1 MAARPTRSTARLAAI
16 LDRLPDALL
25 LIDAAG
31 VVENANAK
39 ALEAFGA
46 GPGKPLISL
55 SLGDLL
61 PSLSDVAAAVE
72 GADGKPRQM
81 VARALDGMVF
91 GVEATCTSV
100 PWGGGEERLLI
111 CMHQTA
117 GVDAE
122 AELVRT
128 GRAAQ
133 AVLRSTEEAICGVD
147 RDGRV
152 VLANPAAGRLF
163 GVRVSAIAGQDLHA
177 MVLHTKADGSPY
189 PATESPVARTLR
201 SGRRIQRRRE
211 IVWRADGTPVPVEI
225 STSAIRDGAE
235 VVGAILALTD
245 VTERHELDR
254 RRRRLIDLLAA
265 RVEPGLAAIAESTA
279 TELTPALRA
288 AVAEALDYENLMD
301 GQGWDDR
308 KPTQLGPVVDA
319 AVAAIAA
326 AAAERGVRIDTG
338 RRLGVVQGNPVRLT
352 GAVAELLR
360 IAIAASSSGEAVA
373 VATESAAD
381 RLRIRVTGADTGGA
395 ADPLLQRLRAP
406 RGTQR
411 PVEPDLAFVQ
421 LVAEG
426 HDGRLLIESADARR
440 SYVLEL
446 PPATAAAPGSKPVR
460 RHARVESVAGA
471 GPVATETD
479 GAAPATESDT
489 GPVARETDE
498 VSPALEA
505 KPTTVAAPVATE
517 AAADNVIPMS
527 ARRPAGAA
535 VGGRAESEA
544 AVAVAASPGQVLTW
558 PRATPGLADALSVR
572 GLGSTA
578 LDRAGPPAVMPP
590 GTAIVLID
598 PQGGT
603 IGRRMLHEL
612 SAAVTAAG
620 LPLVLTFGFTEF
632 ADGEPA
638 SEPPALVGA
647 VFPDPGRQ
655 LSLLVVEEDPAVA
668 GVLGARLTEAGYLA
682 VHARA
687 DARGAARASQ
697 SRPDLVLRNLAVP
710 LDQLD
715 WLRACD
721 GSAPI
726 PVVAYTTE
734 DLTPGHED
742 RLSNGQTKLG
752 LAARASG
759 TEFDERLAA
768 LLAALGG

>member
-55 SLGDLL
+55 SVGDLL
-61 PSLSDVAAAVE
+61 PSLSDIAAAVE

-163 GVRVSAIAGQDLHA
+163 GLRVSAIAGHDLHA
-177 MVLHTKADGSPY
+177 MVLHTKADGTPY
-189 PATESPVARTLR
+189 PAAESPVARTLR

-235 VVGAILALTD
+235 VVGAVLALTD

-265 RVEPGLAAIAESTA
+265 RVEPGLAAIVGSTA
-279 TELTPALRA
+279 TELAPALRA

-308 KPTQLGPVVDA
+308 QPTQLGAVVDA
-319 AVAAIAA
+319 AVAGVRAVAV
-326 AAAERGVRIDTG
+326 ERGVQIDTG

-360 IAIAASSSGEAVA
+360 IAIAASSSGEVVA
-373 VATESAAD
+373 AATRLRRRPPAAD
-381 RLRIRVTGADTGGA
+381 RVTGSDTGGA
-395 ADPLLQRLRAP
+395 GRPAP
-406 RGTQR
+406 RNACGR
-411 PVEPDLAFVQ
+411 PE
-421 LVAEG
+421 
-426 HDGRLLIESADARR
+426 ARR
-440 SYVLEL
+440 
-446 PPATAAAPGSKPVR
+446 
-460 RHARVESVAGA
+460 ARSNLIWL
-471 GPVATETD
+471 
-479 GAAPATESDT
+479 S
-489 GPVARETDE
+489 
-498 VSPALEA
+498 S
-505 KPTTVAAPVATE
+505 
-517 AAADNVIPMS
+517 NS
-527 ARRPAGAA
+527 
-535 VGGRAESEA
+535 
-544 AVAVAASPGQVLTW
+544 W
-558 PRATPGLADALSVR
+558 PRGMTAD
-572 GLGSTA
+572 
-578 LDRAGPPAVMPP
+578 
-590 GTAIVLID
+590 
-598 PQGGT
+598 
-603 IGRRMLHEL
+603 
-612 SAAVTAAG
+612 
-620 LPLVLTFGFTEF
+620 
-632 ADGEPA
+632 
-638 SEPPALVGA
+638 
-647 VFPDPGRQ
+647 
-655 LSLLVVEEDPAVA
+655 
-668 GVLGARLTEAGYLA
+668 
-682 VHARA
+682 
-687 DARGAARASQ
+687 
-697 SRPDLVLRNLAVP
+697 
-710 LDQLD
+710 
-715 WLRACD
+715 C
-721 GSAPI
+721 
-726 PVVAYTTE
+726 
-734 DLTPGHED
+734 
-742 RLSNGQTKLG
+742 
-752 LAARASG
+752 
-759 TEFDERLAA
+759 
-768 LLAALGG
+768 